1 MAVEINQLVGYA
13 ERRVDGE
20 EESGAGFADGHCDD
34 DARLRPSSWARR
46 ERFRRVRRKMG
57 AVFGRRVV
65 CNCMGRDWAAILH
78 TAFLLFLSAATAW
91 SIPDHLWR
99 QSDPLEAGTSDAAKA
114 GAELRPAAAKSE

>member
-57 AVFGRRVV
+57 AVLVATILSGRPGPDFRASFLKS
-65 CNCMGRDWAAILH
+65 WAISGNEKLRESWAI
-78 TAFLLFLSAATAW
+78 
-91 SIPDHLWR
+91 
-99 QSDPLEAGTSDAAKA
+99 
-114 GAELRPAAAKSE
+114 